1 MVSQIPPRNRQER
14 LGAFVQGI
22 NELNWFNKI
31 LDFVFKLTAFASEGL
46 LALGVILST
55 ANHFQ
60 HGALFSTTVPLAHG
74 KSELVDTPIF
84 QAWTWTQAIG
94 FEASA
99 GVVLARAIEANRDND
114 KLKRNIL
121 LWLMIGLALVGT
133 VMLVMALV
141 EASTGIQESTLPA
154 WYGIFMAILRG
165 IVSVAYVTIGRV
177 KNLRFSGNP
186 VMQPVEVPD
195 VIARLDQ
202 LSEQMGAWTA
212 STEDLIA
219 LLEARTERAVLSL
232 TEGVRSDAAKTEDRI
247 AVSEVKTERN
257 IALLT
262 EGVRSLAAKTEDR
275 IGMVVGHM
283 VSLQDVTES
292 RIALLTENISAA
304 DEHADTH
311 ILALTQHLQERIDA
325 GMVTLANALA
335 EQAEVLS
342 VLSDLSEQFGQFEQA
357 ARIEWQTVTEE
368 VKVTVAQ
375 QMQALPKLVAPSP
388 NSHRI
393 AGPKSGTE
401 VLPNSHRIAGPKGSV
416 SPLPNTVPNS
426 EDFDK
431 GEFIRQCLREEP
443 NISIGTIQRKALE
456 VGQKITASYVS
467 DVRKAFRG
475 EMPSESETD
484 EMTTLETEE
493 EVNQ

>member
-1 MVSQIPPRNRQER
+1 MTTQVQHHPSPSGWQR
-14 LGAFVQGI
+14 LGFLVQGI
-22 NELNWFNKI
+22 NELNWFNHI

-99 GVVLARAIEANRDND
+99 GVVLTRAIKANQDND
-114 KLKRNIL
+114 HLKRNIL
-121 LWLMIGLALVGT
+121 FCLTIGLALVGT

-141 EASTGIQESTLPA
+141 EASTGIQESSLPA
-154 WYGIFMAILRG
+154 AYGVTMAVLRG

-195 VIARLDQ
+195 VMARLDQ
-202 LSEQMGAWTA
+202 LSEQMGTGKA
-212 STEDLIA
+212 STEDQIA

-232 TEGVRSDAAKTEDRI
+232 TEGLRFHAAKTEDRI
-247 AVSEVKTERN
+247 AVSEVRTERN

-262 EGVRSLAAKTEDR
+262 EALRSLATTTEDR
-275 IGMVVGHM
+275 IGTVVGHM
-283 VSLQDVTES
+283 VSLQDVTEN
-292 RIALLTENISAA
+292 RIALLTETLCTT
-304 DEHADTH
+304 DEHRDTH
-311 ILALTQHLQERIDA
+311 ILALTEGLQARIDA
-325 GMVTLANALA
+325 GMATLANALA

-375 QMQALPKLVAPSP
+375 QMQALPKLVTQS
-388 NSHRI
+388 
-393 AGPKSGTE
+393 
-401 VLPNSHRIAGPKGSV
+401 PNSHRIAGPKGSV
-416 SPLPNTVPNS
+416 TSLPNTLPNS

-475 EMPSESETD
+475 EVPPESETD

-493 EVNQ
+493 GVNQ

>member
-1 MVSQIPPRNRQER
+1 M
-14 LGAFVQGI
+14 
-22 NELNWFNKI
+22 
-31 LDFVFKLTAFASEGL
+31 
-46 LALGVILST
+46 
-55 ANHFQ
+55 
-60 HGALFSTTVPLAHG
+60 
-74 KSELVDTPIF
+74 
-84 QAWTWTQAIG
+84 
-94 FEASA
+94 
-99 GVVLARAIEANRDND
+99 
-114 KLKRNIL
+114 
-121 LWLMIGLALVGT
+121 
-133 VMLVMALV
+133 
-141 EASTGIQESTLPA
+141 
-154 WYGIFMAILRG
+154 
-165 IVSVAYVTIGRV
+165 
-177 KNLRFSGNP
+177 
-186 VMQPVEVPD
+186 
-195 VIARLDQ
+195 
-202 LSEQMGAWTA
+202 
-212 STEDLIA
+212 TE
-219 LLEARTERAVLSL
+219 
-232 TEGVRSDAAKTEDRI
+232 
-247 AVSEVKTERN
+247 N
-257 IALLT
+257 
-262 EGVRSLAAKTEDR
+262 
-275 IGMVVGHM
+275 
-283 VSLQDVTES
+283 